1 MKPENDNSF
10 YYNGIILLDKNLSRL
25 VKLTCDPDKPTEA
38 FTQSLISNVLG
49 ELKSSAAAYKR
60 TRENI
65 LAKVSWLDKAIGWA
79 AMSAAACAACLA
91 FVVAALLK
99 INSCL
104 AATAIMTMFAN
115 WFSYIGGL
123 VS

>member
-1 MKPENDNSF
+1 MNRESDNSF
-10 YYNGIILLDKNLSRL
+10 YYNGIIVLDKNLARL
-25 VKLTCDPDKPTEA
+25 VKLTSDPDKPTEA

-65 LAKVSWLDKAIGWA
+65 LAKVSWLDKAVGWA
-79 AMSAAACAACLA
+79 AVSAAACAACLA

-99 INSCL
+99 LNSCL
-104 AATAIMTMFAN
+104 AAMAIMTIFAN
-115 WFSYIGGL
+115 WLNYLGGL
-123 VS
+123 IL

>member
-1 MKPENDNSF
+1 MKRENDNSF
-10 YYNGIILLDKNLSRL
+10 YYNGIIQLDKNLSRL
-25 VKLTCDPDKPTEA
+25 VKLTCDPNKPTEA

-49 ELKSSAAAYKR
+49 ELKRSMAANKR

-65 LAKVSWLDKAIGWA
+65 LVKVSWLDKAVGWA

-104 AATAIMTMFAN
+104 AAMTIMTMFAN
-115 WFSYIGGL
+115 WLIYLRGL
-123 VS
+123 IL